1 MNTERTGD
9 HLNPRFARRQF
20 LKIVAV
26 AGSLA
31 GAGALGVDA
40 LHTERRLHR
49 IQTTRLLLGTVA
61 NITLITDRADAA
73 QAAIEATF
81 STMAVLESVMSR
93 FRTDSQLSHLNR
105 SGDLRDS
112 HPALVDVL
120 QRALHFGALTGGA
133 FDVTV
138 EPVLALYRH
147 HALTGGL
154 PATDEVAR
162 LRALVNFRDIDV
174 SADRIHLRQPG
185 MAITLDGI
193 AKGYIID
200 QGAHELRRR
209 GFEQV
214 LVELG
219 GDMQAQGM
227 AGDRPWQV
235 GLQAPRDS
243 MIDRALGVAQLRD
256 CALATSGDYM
266 QAFTPDFR
274 LHHILMPGTGAS
286 PLELSSASVIA
297 PTACDADAL
306 ATAAIVLGADKTLTL
321 LARLPDV
328 EGLLVGK
335 DGSQT
340 QSAAFPR
347 L

>member
-1 MNTERTGD
+1 MDTKLAND
-9 HLNPRFARRQF
+9 HLKPRFSRRQF

-31 GAGALGVDA
+31 GAGTLGLDA
-40 LHTERRLHR
+40 LHTERPPHR
-49 IQTTRLLLGTVA
+49 IQVTRLLLGTVA

-73 QAAIEATF
+73 QAAIAATL
-81 STMAVLESVMSR
+81 STMAALERVMSR
-93 FRTDSQLSHLNR
+93 FRPDSQLSHLNS
-105 SGDLRDS
+105 SGALRDP

-120 QRALHFGALTGGA
+120 QRALHFGDLTGGA

-147 HALTGGL
+147 HALTGSL
-154 PATDEVAR
+154 PAPDEVAR
-162 LRALVNFRDIDV
+162 LRALVNYRDIDM
-174 SADRIHLRQPG
+174 SADRIRLRQPG

-200 QGAHELRRR
+200 RGAHELRRR
-209 GFEQV
+209 GIEQM

-219 GDMQAQGM
+219 GDMQAGGI
-227 AGDRPWQV
+227 AGDRPWQI
-235 GLQAPRDS
+235 GLQVPRDS

-266 QAFTPDFR
+266 QAFTSDFR
-274 LHHILMPGTGAS
+274 LHHILTPSTGAS
-286 PLELSSASVIA
+286 PSELSSASVIA

-306 ATAAIVLGADKTLTL
+306 ATAAIVLGADNTLTL

-328 EGLLVGK
+328 EGLLIGK

-340 QSAAFPR
+340 QTAAFPR